1 MVFNKTDG
9 QYYAWTGT
17 EWSMV
22 AKNINLKMTNYEL
35 NQQVMSQMKPLSEE
49 EISSR
54 LEIIEEFFKNI
65 KNEYLMLLCNEL
77 KYYTVFKTSSQDETA
92 YNTFSNAVLDI
103 LNNLGEIK
111 DIYNN
116 DNGAIEIW
124 STHQDGTSHCYYL
137 FGYDAGIVPVKE
149 GLV

>member
-17 EWSMV
+17 EWSIV

-35 NQQVMSQMKPLSEE
+35 NQQVMSQMITLSKE

-54 LEIIEEFFKNI
+54 LEIVEKFFKNI

-77 KYYTVFKTSSQDETA
+77 NYYTVFKTSSQDETA
-92 YNTFSNAVLDI
+92 YNTFSDAILDI
-103 LNNLGEIK
+103 LNDLGEIK

>member
-1 MVFNKTDG
+1 MVFNKADG

-17 EWSMV
+17 EWSMI
-22 AKNINLKMTNYEL
+22 AKNINLRMTNYEL

-54 LEIIEEFFKNI
+54 LEIVEEFFKNI
-65 KNEYLMLLCNEL
+65 KNECLMLLCNEL
-77 KYYTVFKTSSQDETA
+77 NYYTVFKTNSQDETA
-92 YNTFSNAVLDI
+92 YNTFSDAVLDI
-103 LNNLGEIK
+103 LNDLGEIK

-137 FGYDAGIVPVKE
+137 FGYDAGVVPVKE

>member
-1 MVFNKTDG
+1 
-9 QYYAWTGT
+9 
-17 EWSMV
+17 MV

>member
-1 MVFNKTDG
+1 
-9 QYYAWTGT
+9 
-17 EWSMV
+17 
-22 AKNINLKMTNYEL
+22 MTNYEL

-54 LEIIEEFFKNI
+54 LEIVEEFFKNI

-77 KYYTVFKTSSQDETA
+77 NYYTVFKTNSQDETA
-92 YNTFSNAVLDI
+92 YNTFSDAVLDI
-103 LNNLGEIK
+103 LNDLGEIK

-124 STHQDGTSHCYYL
+124 STHQDGTSHCYHL

>member
-1 MVFNKTDG
+1 
-9 QYYAWTGT
+9 
-17 EWSMV
+17 
-22 AKNINLKMTNYEL
+22 MTNYEL
-35 NQQVMSQMKPLSEE
+35 NQQVMSQMITLSKE

-54 LEIIEEFFKNI
+54 LEIVEEFFKNI

-77 KYYTVFKTSSQDETA
+77 NYYTVFKTSSQDETA
-92 YNTFSNAVLDI
+92 YNTFSDAVLDI
-103 LNNLGEIK
+103 LNDLGEIK